1 MATRISPLQALDNA
15 YPLQHMDCKHGVL
28 TWREAKPNDETT
40 GPAAGALVAGQHGP
54 HPADKS
60 TRHPNPPPTLVLL
73 HGIGSGALSWVAQ
86 LQAFGTTH
94 RVLAWDA
101 PGYGESSP
109 LPTKKPL
116 ATDYAQVLDE
126 WLQHCGVQ
134 DLVLVGHS
142 LGALMAGA
150 WAAQRHGTP
159 ASGAKANAR
168 LRALVLA
175 SPARGYG
182 HTPVAERQAKWLS
195 RSELIN
201 RVGPQAMAEQRAQEL
216 CAPGAPYQVV
226 EQVRW
231 NMARTTRVGYA
242 AAAHLLAFDDL
253 LKVIQGGGLS
263 PTAAVPIT
271 TTITAPITVLCGG
284 LDKTTPPAAC
294 QSIAHAL
301 NAPLQILPGV
311 AHPCYAEDPA
321 GFNAVLADCI
331 AQGMAPQATADNARR

>member
-1 MATRISPLQALDNA
+1 MPSAYPSRSPSAFQALEST
-15 YPLQHMDCKHGVL
+15 YPLQRMECKHGAL
-28 TWREAKPNDETT
+28 TWREAGPKSETN
-40 GPAAGALVAGQHGP
+40 G
-54 HPADKS
+54 
-60 TRHPNPPPTLVLL
+60 PTLVLL
-73 HGIGSGALSWVAQ
+73 HGIGSGALSWAAQ
-86 LQAFGTTH
+86 LEAFGRTQ

-126 WLQHCGVQ
+126 WLDHCGVH

-159 ASGAKANAR
+159 ASGHKANAR

-182 HTPVAERQAKWLS
+182 HTPLAERQAKWLN

-201 RVGPQAMAEQRAQEL
+201 RLGPQAMAEQRAPEL
-216 CAPGAPYQVV
+216 CAPGASDAVV
-226 EQVRW
+226 ESVRW
-231 NMARTTRVGYA
+231 NMARTTRIGYA

-253 LKVIQGGGLS
+253 LKLVQG
-263 PTAAVPIT
+263 AAVS
-271 TTITAPITVLCGG
+271 APITVLCGG
-284 LDKTTPPAAC
+284 LDKVTPPAAC

-301 NAPLQILPGV
+301 NAPLQLLPGV
-311 AHPCYAEDPA
+311 AHPCYLEDPA
-321 GFNAVLADCI
+321 GFNAVLADCLTQV
-331 AQGMAPQATADNARR
+331 QGG